1 MARLHA
7 YSYKLVNLWFRP
19 HFMTARVFGLRI
31 SMAYALMMMGSGVQL
46 PFLPL
51 WLKAKG
57 LDTASIAMVVAGMMA
72 VRVLG
77 APLFAWIADH
87 FGNRKLVI
95 QLCAGL
101 AFAAYLLLAISN
113 GFGAITTM
121 ALIAGFMFAPVFA
134 LTEGFSV
141 DGATAHGLDYGRL
154 RLWASLSFLT
164 GSLLSGAL
172 LTKLDPLS
180 TAWLIAMAQGLSFL
194 STLLLPDEPER
205 PKHVEPQDDMLGR
218 ARDLF
223 FGSSFPLLML
233 VAGLGQASH
242 AMLYTSSSL
251 HWTSLGFNSF
261 DISLLWVAAVTAEV
275 LLLGFSNRLL
285 EALGPSRLL
294 LLGLSGGVLRWTMM
308 ATFSSY
314 GVLFLA
320 QALHGLT
327 FASAHLGAMHFIR
340 LMVPPDFRNR
350 AQGLYSA
357 LSGGVLMSSMAWMS
371 GRLYGSWGGQA
382 YYGMALVSLTALVLA
397 LALMRLNPRVR
408 MAGAA

>member
-1 MARLHA
+1 MACLRS
-7 YSYKLVNLWFRP
+7 YSYKLVNLWFRRLI
-19 HFMTARVFGLRI
+19 MTARVFGIRI
-31 SMAYALMMMGSGVQL
+31 SIAYALMMMGSGVQL

-57 LDTASIAMVVAGMMA
+57 IDNAGIAMIIAGMMA

-77 APLFAWIADH
+77 APLFAWVADH

-95 QLCAGL
+95 QMCAGL

-113 GFGAITTM
+113 GFGPITTM

-141 DGATAHGLDYGRL
+141 DGAAHHGLDYGRL
-154 RLWASLSFLT
+154 RLWASVSFLT
-164 GSLLSGAL
+164 GSLVSGAL
-172 LTKLDPLS
+172 LTQLDPLS
-180 TAWLIAMAQGLSFL
+180 TAWLIALAQGLSFL
-194 STLLLPDEPER
+194 ATLMLPE
-205 PKHVEPQDDMLGR
+205 EPQHAAQTEADGEMLGR

-233 VAGLGQASH
+233 VAALGQSSH

-261 DISLLWVAAVTAEV
+261 DISLLWVAAVSAEV
-275 LLLGFSNRLL
+275 ALLGFSNRLL
-285 EALGPSRLL
+285 DALGPSRLL
-294 LLGLSGGVLRWTMM
+294 LLGLAGGVLRWVMM
-308 ATFSSY
+308 ASFSNY
-314 GVLFLA
+314 GLLLASQVLHA
-320 QALHGLT
+320 LT

-357 LSGGVLMSSMAWMS
+357 LSGGVFMATMAWMS
-371 GRLYGSWGGQA
+371 GQFYGTWGGHA

-397 LALMRLNPRVR
+397 LVLVRVNPRVR
-408 MAGAA
+408 AAGAA

>member
-1 MARLHA
+1 
-7 YSYKLVNLWFRP
+7 
-19 HFMTARVFGLRI
+19 MTARVFGLRI

-57 LDTASIAMVVAGMMA
+57 LDNASIAMVVAGMMA

-77 APLFAWIADH
+77 APLFAWIADY

-95 QLCAGL
+95 QLCAGF
-101 AFAAYLLLAISN
+101 AFAAYVLLAISN
-113 GFGAITTM
+113 GFGPITTM

-141 DGATAHGLDYGRL
+141 DGAAAHGLDYGRL
-154 RLWASLSFLT
+154 RLWASVSFLT
-164 GSLLSGAL
+164 GSLVSGAL
-172 LTKLDPLS
+172 LTQLDPLS
-180 TAWLIAMAQGLSFL
+180 TAWIIALAQGLAFL
-194 STLLLPDEPER
+194 ATLLLPDEPDHA
-205 PKHVEPQDDMLGR
+205 KHADAGEDMLGR

-233 VAGLGQASH
+233 IAGLGQASH

-251 HWTSLGFNSF
+251 HWTLLGFNSF
-261 DISLLWVAAVTAEV
+261 DISLLWVAAVSAEV
-275 LLLGFSNRLL
+275 VLLGFSNRLL

-294 LLGLSGGVLRWTMM
+294 LLGLAGGVLRWTMM
-308 ATFSSY
+308 ASFSNYSL
-314 GVLFLA
+314 LFA
-320 QALHGLT
+320 SQMLHGLT
-327 FASAHLGAMHFIR
+327 FASAHLGIMHFIR
-340 LMVPPDFRNR
+340 LMVPPHFRNR

-357 LSGGVLMSSMAWMS
+357 VSGGVMMASAAWMS

-382 YYGMALVSLTALVLA
+382 YYAMALVSLTALVLA
-397 LALMRLNPRVR
+397 TVLMRLNPRVR
-408 MAGAA
+408 VAGAA

>member
-1 MARLHA
+1 
-7 YSYKLVNLWFRP
+7 
-19 HFMTARVFGLRI
+19 MTARIFGIRI
-31 SMAYALMMMGSGVQL
+31 SIAYALMMMGSGVQL

-57 LDTASIAMVVAGMMA
+57 LDNASIAMVVAGMMA
-72 VRVLG
+72 VRMLG

-101 AFAAYLLLAISN
+101 AFSAYLLLAISN
-113 GFGAITTM
+113 GFGPITTM

-141 DGATAHGLDYGRL
+141 DGAAAHGLDYGRL
-154 RLWASLSFLT
+154 RLWASVSFLM
-164 GSLLSGAL
+164 GSLISGAL

-180 TAWLIAMAQGLSFL
+180 TAWLIAMAQGMAFL
-194 STLLLPDEPER
+194 ATLLLPDEPGHA
-205 PKHVEPQDDMLGR
+205 KHAEPGDDMLLR

-233 VAGLGQASH
+233 VAALGQSSH

-251 HWTSLGFNSF
+251 HWTSLGFDSF
-261 DISLLWVAAVTAEV
+261 DISLLWVAAVSAEV
-275 LLLGFSNRLL
+275 ALLGFSNRLL
-285 EALGPSRLL
+285 DALGPSRLL
-294 LLGLSGGVLRWTMM
+294 LLGLSGGVLRWVMM
-308 ATFSSY
+308 ASFSNY
-314 GVLFLA
+314 GLLFA
-320 QALHGLT
+320 SQMLHGLT

-340 LMVPPDFRNR
+340 LMVPPNFRNR

-357 LSGGVLMSSMAWMS
+357 LSGGVFMASMAWMS
-371 GRLYGSWGGQA
+371 GRLYGIWSGQA
-382 YYGMALVSLTALVLA
+382 YYAMAMVSLTALVLA
-397 LALMRLNPRVR
+397 TVLLRFNPRVR
-408 MAGAA
+408 AAGAA

>member
-1 MARLHA
+1 MACLRS
-7 YSYKLVNLWFRP
+7 YSYKLVNLWFRRLI
-19 HFMTARVFGLRI
+19 MTARVFGFRI

-57 LDTASIAMVVAGMMA
+57 IDNAGIAIIIAGMMA

-77 APLFAWIADH
+77 APLFAWVADH

-95 QLCAGL
+95 QMCAGL

-113 GFGAITTM
+113 GFGPITTM

-141 DGATAHGLDYGRL
+141 DGAAHHGLDYGRL
-154 RLWASLSFLT
+154 RLWASVSFLT
-164 GSLLSGAL
+164 GSLVSGAL
-172 LTKLDPLS
+172 LTQLDPLS
-180 TAWLIAMAQGLSFL
+180 TAWLIALAQGFSFL
-194 STLLLPDEPER
+194 ATLMLPDEPQ
-205 PKHVEPQDDMLGR
+205 HAPQTETDGEMLGR

-233 VAGLGQASH
+233 VAALGQSSH

-261 DISLLWVAAVTAEV
+261 DISLLWVAAVSAEV
-275 LLLGFSNRLL
+275 ALLGFSNRLL
-285 EALGPSRLL
+285 DALGPSRLL
-294 LLGLSGGVLRWTMM
+294 LLGFAGGVLRWVMM
-308 ATFSSY
+308 ASFSNYWLLLASQ
-314 GVLFLA
+314 VLHA
-320 QALHGLT
+320 LT

-340 LMVPPDFRNR
+340 LMVPSDFRNR

-357 LSGGVLMSSMAWMS
+357 LSGGVFMATMAWMS
-371 GRLYGSWGGQA
+371 GRLYGTWNGQA

-397 LALMRLNPRVR
+397 LVLVRVNPRVR
-408 MAGAA
+408 AAGAA

>member
-7 YSYKLVNLWFRP
+7 YSYKLVNVWFRP
-19 HFMTARVFGLRI
+19 RSMTARVFGLRI
-31 SMAYALMMMGSGVQL
+31 SMAYALMMIGSGVQL

-95 QLCAGL
+95 QLCAGF
-101 AFAAYLLLAISN
+101 AFAAYVLLAISN
-113 GFGAITTM
+113 GFGPITTM

-141 DGATAHGLDYGRL
+141 DGAAAHGLDYGRL
-154 RLWASLSFLT
+154 RLWASLSFLM
-164 GSLLSGAL
+164 GSVVSGAL

-194 STLLLPDEPER
+194 STLLLPDEPKR
-205 PKHVEPQDDMLGR
+205 PQHVETQDDMLGR

-242 AMLYTSSSL
+242 AMIYTSSSL

-275 LLLGFSNRLL
+275 FLLGFSNRLL

-308 ATFSSY
+308 ATFSNYELLLLS
-314 GVLFLA
+314 

-382 YYGMALVSLTALVLA
+382 YYAMAVVSLTALLLA
-397 LALMRLNPRVR
+397 LALMRFNPRVR

>member
-1 MARLHA
+1 
-7 YSYKLVNLWFRP
+7 
-19 HFMTARVFGLRI
+19 MTARVFGFRI
-31 SMAYALMMMGSGVQL
+31 SMAYALMMIGSGVQL

-57 LDTASIAMVVAGMMA
+57 LDNASIALVVAGMMA

-77 APLFAWIADH
+77 APLFAWMADH

-95 QLCAGL
+95 QLCAGF

-113 GFGAITTM
+113 GFGPITTM

-141 DGATAHGLDYGRL
+141 DGAAHHRLDYGRL

-164 GSLLSGAL
+164 GSLVSGAL
-172 LTKLDPLS
+172 LTQLDPLS
-180 TAWLIAMAQGLSFL
+180 TAWLLALAQGLAFL
-194 STLLLPDEPER
+194 ASLLLPDEPAQS
-205 PKHVEPQDDMLGR
+205 KPQEVGEDMLGR

-261 DISLLWVAAVTAEV
+261 DIGLLWVVAVTAEV
-275 LLLGFSNRLL
+275 LLFGFSNRLL

-294 LLGLSGGVLRWTMM
+294 MIGLAGGVLRWTMM
-308 ATFSSY
+308 ATFTNY
-314 GVLFLA
+314 GMLMLA
-320 QALHGLT
+320 QMLHALS

-340 LMVPPDFRNR
+340 LMVPVNFRNR
-350 AQGLYSA
+350 AQGVYSA
-357 LSGGVLMSSMAWMS
+357 LSGGVLMSTTAWAS
-371 GRLYGSWGGQA
+371 GWLYGTWGGQA
-382 YYGMALVSLTALVLA
+382 YYGMALVSLTALVMA
-397 LALMRLNPRVR
+397 VVLMRFNPRVR
-408 MAGAA
+408 AAGAA

>member
-1 MARLHA
+1 
-7 YSYKLVNLWFRP
+7 
-19 HFMTARVFGLRI
+19 
-31 SMAYALMMMGSGVQL
+31 MAYALMMMGSGVQL

-57 LDTASIAMVVAGMMA
+57 LDNTNIALIVAGMMA
-72 VRVLG
+72 VRVIG

-95 QLCAGL
+95 QMCAGL
-101 AFAAYLLLAISN
+101 AFSAYLLLAISN
-113 GFGAITTM
+113 GFGPITTM

-141 DGATAHGLDYGRL
+141 DGAAHHGLDYGRL
-154 RLWASLSFLT
+154 RLWASVSFLS
-164 GSLLSGAL
+164 GSLISGAL

-180 TAWLIAMAQGLSFL
+180 TAWLIAFAQGMALL
-194 STLLLPDEPER
+194 ATLLLPEEPER
-205 PKHVEPQDDMLGR
+205 PKGDDTNRDMLGR

-233 VAGLGQASH
+233 VAALGQSSH

-261 DISLLWVAAVTAEV
+261 DISLLWVAAVSTEV
-275 LLLGFSNRLL
+275 ALLGFSNRLL
-285 EALGPSRLL
+285 EVLGPSRLL
-294 LLGLSGGVLRWTMM
+294 LIGLGGGVVRWVMM
-308 ATFSSY
+308 ASFSNY
-314 GVLFLA
+314 GFLLA
-320 QALHGLT
+320 SQMLHALT

-350 AQGLYSA
+350 AQGFYSA
-357 LSGGVLMSSMAWMS
+357 LSGGVFMASMAWIS
-371 GRLYGSWGGQA
+371 GRLYQTWGGQA
-382 YYGMALVSLTALVLA
+382 YYAMALISLVAFGLAIALV
-397 LALMRLNPRVR
+397 RLNPRVR
-408 MAGAA
+408 AVGAA